1 MAPNCGVNVAS
12 EDGVSEHFTGAPAP
26 CSAGGNAVWER
37 AAARN
42 IPQDTGAPA
51 LSQGEAG
58 AGSHRGAFTGPP
70 SEFSL
75 SQSSPFLEHHRLH
88 PALPESA
95 PHPGRGGDT
104 SVTSQRCPV
113 PSAFPRAALPPSP
126 GPHSLGAAHR
136 ARGDLQGFE
145 QQSKGEHKTGP
156 KCKPRG

>member
-1 MAPNCGVNVAS
+1 MAPNCCVNVAS

-37 AAARN
+37 AAARS

-58 AGSHRGAFTGPP
+58 AGSHRGAFG
-70 SEFSL
+70 EFSL
-75 SQSSPFLEHHRLH
+75 SQSSPFLEPHRLH

-126 GPHSLGAAHR
+126 GPPLAGRCSPG
-136 ARGDLQGFE
+136 
-145 QQSKGEHKTGP
+145 TG
-156 KCKPRG
+156 